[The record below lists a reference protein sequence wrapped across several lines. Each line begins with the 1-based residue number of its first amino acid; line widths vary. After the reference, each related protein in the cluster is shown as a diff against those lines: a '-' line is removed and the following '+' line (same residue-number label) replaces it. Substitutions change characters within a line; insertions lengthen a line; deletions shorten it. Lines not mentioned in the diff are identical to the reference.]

1 MIKASITVENVIE
14 VLNEALIADPKAM
27 NQLILGCKTECN
39 KKLAD
44 HPTIQVGY
52 NGKFQFG
59 TLGLLNGLFGI
70 DEKGFGPI
78 CAVIDDETGKIVEFR
93 RVSHPACEQA

>member
-27 NQLILGCKTECN
+27 NELILNCKAKCN
-39 KKLAD
+39 EKLAD
-44 HPTIQVGY
+44 HPTIQIGF
-52 NGKFQFG
+52 NGHFLVG

-70 DEKGFGPI
+70 DDKGFGPI
-78 CAVIDDETGKIVEFR
+78 CAVLDDETGKIVEFR
-93 RVSHPACEQA
+93 RTGDVQA